1 MTWRLLQDCGAMKI
15 GSLLQDASGCFSR
28 ILLTLHPGEQGSF
41 GLIHWWSN
49 VDENCPSQPRRPKGY
64 GPPPANSQDQRP
76 YRHVPKSMKPC
87 VCKVSWIV
95 IYDSIIDNS
104 YGDYCDLW
112 FYDYMNGV
120 NKSNCVCHNLWCLVA
135 TKTAGFKTWMLHWNF
150 CCPDFCEFL
159 GCRWGG
165 QPWFSSHGQPWSAWS
180 APAIWPAMVGK
191 EAALRRMEGDFPWI
205 FDPKHPK
212 TINYMSIWENVFHY
226 LGKCLEDV
234 GLSSCST
241 CLQFLMSHI
250 LYLPL
255 KAPKLPAPFWSLH
268 STSPARTA
276 CPS

>member
-1 MTWRLLQDCGAMKI
+1 
-15 GSLLQDASGCFSR
+15 
-28 ILLTLHPGEQGSF
+28 
-41 GLIHWWSN
+41 
-49 VDENCPSQPRRPKGY
+49 
-64 GPPPANSQDQRP
+64 
-76 YRHVPKSMKPC
+76 
-87 VCKVSWIV
+87 
-95 IYDSIIDNS
+95 
-104 YGDYCDLW
+104 
-112 FYDYMNGV
+112 
-120 NKSNCVCHNLWCLVA
+120 
-135 TKTAGFKTWMLHWNF
+135 
-150 CCPDFCEFL
+150 
-159 GCRWGG
+159 
-165 QPWFSSHGQPWSAWS
+165 
-180 APAIWPAMVGK
+180 MVGK